1 LATARIPR
9 RSARNSPS
17 TGGEEE
23 QWKGP
28 HGREREEARDNDELG
43 PPVRV
48 TSTCVCGTGPT
59 QRSPSTD
66 RALARMEL
74 GRGEEVCRGR
84 PTRQWVPHASVTVQ
98 GRSGNVGWAV
108 RTVMVEMGRK

>member
-1 LATARIPR
+1 
-9 RSARNSPS
+9 
-17 TGGEEE
+17 
-23 QWKGP
+23 
-28 HGREREEARDNDELG
+28 
-43 PPVRV
+43 
-48 TSTCVCGTGPT
+48 
-59 QRSPSTD
+59 
-66 RALARMEL
+66 MEL